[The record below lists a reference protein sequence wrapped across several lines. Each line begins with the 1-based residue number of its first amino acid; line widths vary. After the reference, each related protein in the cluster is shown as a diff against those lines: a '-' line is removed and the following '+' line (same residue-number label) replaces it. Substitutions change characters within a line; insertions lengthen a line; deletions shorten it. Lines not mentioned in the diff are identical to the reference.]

1 MTDFCIV
8 LHKPQFFKLTGTY
21 NACAEHP
28 GLRQLATLII
38 NKLLLGPRPS
48 GAWPGLL
55 FNIAPFTG
63 RPVRFGMLSQ
73 YYPANTPA
81 SFRGRPQYHC
91 FARLQCGLQVQ
102 PRKAQGREDFVVGGG
117 GGSPVRALVWT
128 IVRVNA
134 PPNQIDCMH
143 LYCCCCCCCMSAVGL
158 GILFQLTGWPVV
170 RGKLFW
176 YCTLHLHMCAY
187 ASPRVLCCIV
197 HESCI
202 VRVVVFF
209 RSQQHV
215 TAFNPSFVDSS
226 N

>member
-1 MTDFCIV
+1 MHAVHVSF
-8 LHKPQFFKLTGTY
+8 LP
-21 NACAEHP
+21 AERP
-28 GLRQLATLII
+28 GLRQLASLTI
-38 NKLLLGPRPS
+38 NKLLPGPRPS
-48 GAWPGLL
+48 GAWSGLL

-102 PRKAQGREDFVVGGG
+102 PRKAQGREDFDVWGGG
-117 GGSPVRALVWT
+117 WEGRSYVLWYCACECSTEPGRLHASLLLHVCCGFGYLISVD
-128 IVRVNA
+128 RVA
-134 PPNQIDCMH
+134 GRKWQF
-143 LYCCCCCCCMSAVGL
+143 CC
-158 GILFQLTGWPVV
+158 
-170 RGKLFW
+170 
-176 YCTLHLHMCAY
+176 CTLHLHVCAY
-187 ASPRVLCCIV
+187 VSPRVLCCIV

-202 VRVVVFF
+202 VVLVVFF